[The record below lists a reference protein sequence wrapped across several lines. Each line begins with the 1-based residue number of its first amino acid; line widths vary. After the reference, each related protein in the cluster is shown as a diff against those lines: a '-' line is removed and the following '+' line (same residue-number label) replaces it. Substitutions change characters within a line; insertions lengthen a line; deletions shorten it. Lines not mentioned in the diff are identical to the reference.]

1 MFTAHINITL
11 RPSILDPKGKAA
23 GEALSHLGYSTITN
37 VRIGKFIRLNVDAS
51 TRDEAYTLAKEACE
65 KLLANE
71 VMEDFTIEIEA
82 R

>member
-1 MFTAHINITL
+1 MFTAHITVTL

-23 GEALSHLGYSTITN
+23 GEALSHLGYDAIRS
-37 VRIGKFIRLNVDAS
+37 VRIGKFIQLTIDAAS
-51 TRDEAYTLAKEACE
+51 KEQAHQLAKEACE